1 MGVAIHT
8 KAKKYNETQT
18 IKKKKPCWGGGEV
31 LGCFEDVGFF
41 GGFHLGFG
49 LGVFFCATGRQRG
62 ALGCI
67 SAAALVRGVYPFL
80 LFEERR
86 QMLLL
91 SSNGIALLS

>member
-8 KAKKYNETQT
+8 KAKEYNETQT
-18 IKKKKPCWGGGEV
+18 IKKKKARWGGGEV
-31 LGCFEDVGFF
+31 LGCFED
-41 GGFHLGFG
+41 GGFHFGLGFG
-49 LGVFFCATGRQRG
+49 GLFCATGRQRG
-62 ALGCI
+62 TLGCI
-67 SAAALVRGVYPFL
+67 SSAAVVRGVCPFL